1 MKKYGNEIVDFSP
14 FALASAKAS
23 LDMGGKDSYG
33 RFTYNSAND
42 GTGSNTKVTGNGEAV
57 DGESWKDKYPSI
69 KDLSDNNKEN

>member
-1 MKKYGNEIVDFSP
+1 
-14 FALASAKAS
+14 
-23 LDMGGKDSYG
+23 MGGKDSYG